1 MLHIMTKRASSQEC
15 EPGST
20 YQRPSTD
27 CATLT
32 GSHGTKP
39 TQTPRHTQGE
49 RDDDAPCSRTGRLD
63 ALEAAVRPTLLCGVN
78 AIPPNP
84 SQLPCAQRHPTSK
97 RVRRGCR
104 RPATANATLTESDKL
119 TPPASETH
127 SLQSYHDQDGAALAE
142 GQTSRSMDRSG
153 GPANGPPVNTA
164 ESPL

>member
-15 EPGST
+15 ELGSM

-63 ALEAAVRPTLLCGVN
+63 AVEAAVRPTLLCGVN
-78 AIPPNP
+78 VIPPNP

-127 SLQSYHDQDGAALAE
+127 YEATTIRTARHWPKDRRADRWIGVE
-142 GQTSRSMDRSG
+142 GPQTD
-153 GPANGPPVNTA
+153 PP
-164 ESPL
+164 